1 MFLTLILACGSEAP
15 ETVEEPVA
23 EVVEEAAEA
32 PAEDP
37 MAVAPKTEIHY
48 GSAFTTEEIVT
59 AKDLLADP
67 EPFMD
72 KTVRVEGRVAEVCQ
86 KAGCW
91 MVLTDEEKSMRVLM
105 KDHGFA
111 IAKDSA
117 GRITQVEGV
126 VKGTEVD
133 PEFVEHLK
141 GESEKP
147 DEMPEI
153 GKSFVYQ
160 LEATGVTLLA
170 AES

>member
-1 MFLTLILACGSEAP
+1 MFLSLILACGSEP
-15 ETVEEPVA
+15 ETVAEAPVEA
-23 EVVEEAAEA
+23 PAEEVVEA

-37 MAVAPKTEIHY
+37 MAHAPATEIHY
-48 GSAFTTEEIVT
+48 GTAFSTEEILA

-67 EPFMD
+67 APYMD

-91 MVLTDEEKSMRVLM
+91 MVLTDETASMRVLM

-117 GRITQVEGV
+117 GRITQVEGI

-141 GESEKP
+141 SESENP
-147 DEMPEI
+147 EAMPEI

-170 AES
+170 ADS

>member
-1 MFLTLILACGSEAP
+1 MILSLLFACGA
-15 ETVEEPVA
+15 EPVA
-23 EVVEEAAEA
+23 APPVEAAVEA

-37 MAVAPKTEIHY
+37 MAHAPLVEIHY
-48 GSAFTTEEIVT
+48 GEAFSTDEVLA

-67 EPFMD
+67 APYMD
-72 KTVRVEGRVAEVCQ
+72 QTVRVEGRVAEVCQ

-91 MVLTDEEKSMRVLM
+91 MVLTDEAASMRVLM
-105 KDHGFA
+105 KGHGFA
-111 IAKDSA
+111 IAKDSV

-141 GESEKP
+141 SESENP
-147 DEMPEI
+147 DAIPED
-153 GKSFVYQ
+153 GKSYVYQ